1 MATLQNM
8 AEPELL
14 ERAGAAARLAM
25 RARTG
30 NGFAYF
36 FRMAVETNREL
47 QQRAETRATVAAM
60 LASVPESNASNARDL
75 ATLAA
80 FGRAFTMTAA
90 TDNGSDNGSDNGDGG
105 SKVRRRKPKP
115 QPPTGTLAELFAAKL
130 ATANGKV

>member
-8 AEPELL
+8 SETELL
-14 ERAGAAARLAM
+14 ERAGAMARHAM

-36 FRMAVETNREL
+36 FRMAVDANREIET
-47 QQRAETRATVAAM
+47 RAETRAAVAAM
-60 LASVPESNASNARDL
+60 LATVPESNAHAL
-75 ATLAA
+75 ATLAE

-90 TDNGSDNGSDNGDGG
+90 TETGTDATDNGDGG

-115 QPPTGTLAELFAAKL
+115 QPPSGTLAELFAAKL
-130 ATANGKV
+130 ATANGRV